1 MKKLFLVLTVL
12 LCCATSYAQQHV
24 ATLAHNGNVSIFYG
38 VDAFKDAYNAAVSG
52 DVICLSVGYFNRVE
66 EIKKSITL
74 RGSGCRGGQSTVIR
88 DDIYVRIPS
97 NETSTPLKIEGIKF
111 TGRLYIDC
119 VMQNPLFTNC
129 YLYALDFHNV
139 FNGTVSNCFMN
150 YLDGNNQSTIWNANF
165 VNCVVSYLG
174 DERNMDFVNCLIG
187 YCEYDNG
194 CVFTNCIMLQY
205 SNSWLD
211 YTVMANNCIAYSHYN
226 YTNFFNNCVGSNN
239 TIVSSADSIF
249 VNNVITNS
257 CYFNVADTVSFELTP
272 AAQTQY
278 LGTDGTQVGIYGGMN
293 PYTGLFSYPVINRM
307 QVANKSTDDGQLNVE
322 VEVTPAH

>member
-74 RGSGCRGGQSTVIR
+74 RGSGCRGGQSTVIGN
-88 DDIYVRIPS
+88 DIYVRIPS

-119 VMQNPLFTNC
+119 VMQNPLFANC
-129 YLYALDFHNV
+129 YLNALDFHNV

-165 VNCVVSYLG
+165 VNCVVSEIG
-174 DERNMDFVNCLIG
+174 DERNMNFVNCLLA
-187 YCEYDNG
+187 YCSRCNG
-194 CVFTNCIMLQY
+194 SVFTNCIMRRNYYDEQ
-205 SNSWLD
+205 LD
-211 YTVMANNCIAYSHYN
+211 YTATANNCVYIGDRNDY
-226 YTNFFNNCVGSNN
+226 FNNCVGSNN

-249 VNNVITNS
+249 VNNVIRDS
-257 CYFNVADTVSFELTP
+257 WYFNVADTVSFELTP

>member
-1 MKKLFLVLTVL
+1 MKKVCLVLIVL

-52 DVICLSVGYFNRVE
+52 DVICLSVGHFNRVD

-88 DDIYVRIPS
+88 DGIYVRIPS

-111 TGRLYIDC
+111 TNVFCIDC
-119 VMQNPLFTNC
+119 VMQNPLFANC
-129 YLYALDFHNV
+129 YFESLQFQNV
-139 FNGTVSNCFMN
+139 FNGTLTNCFIGSSS
-150 YLDGNNQSTIWNANF
+150 GNSQSTIWSVNF
-165 VNCVVSYLG
+165 VNCVVG
-174 DERNMDFVNCLIG
+174 NICEQRNMNFVNCLVG
-187 YCEYDNG
+187 KCRNNNG
-194 CVFTNCIMLQY
+194 CEFTNCIMRFDEY
-205 SNSWLD
+205 GGLD
-211 YTVMANNCIAYSHYN
+211 YTVKANNCVGIVNS
-226 YTNFFNNCVGSNN
+226 YTAFQNCSGSNN
-239 TIVSSADSIF
+239 TIASDIF
-249 VNNVITNS
+249 VNNVISGWYIAN
-257 CYFNVADTVSFELTP
+257 NDTLSYELTP

>member
-1 MKKLFLVLTVL
+1 MKKVCLVLIVL

-52 DVICLSVGYFNRVE
+52 DVICLSVGYFNRVN

-88 DDIYVRIPS
+88 DEIYVRIPS

-129 YLYALDFHNV
+129 YLYGLDFRNV
-139 FNGTVSNCFMN
+139 FNGTVSNCFIY
-150 YLDGNNQSTIWNANF
+150 YLDSNNQSTIWNANF
-165 VNCVVSYLG
+165 VNCVVSVLG
-174 DERNMDFVNCLIG
+174 DERNMNFVNCLLG
-187 YCEYDNG
+187 VCSHSNG
-194 CVFTNCIMLQY
+194 SVFTNCIMRRNNYNEL
-205 SNSWLD
+205 LD
-211 YTVMANNCIAYSHYN
+211 YTATANNCVFIGDRNDY
-226 YTNFFNNCVGSNN
+226 FNNCVGSNN

-249 VNNVITNS
+249 VNNVIRDS
-257 CYFNVADTVSFELTP
+257 WYFNVADTVSFELTP

-278 LGTDGTQVGIYGGMN
+278 LGTDGSQVGIYGGMN

>member
-52 DVICLSVGYFNRVE
+52 DVICLSVGYFNRVD

-97 NETSTPLKIEGIKF
+97 NEASTPLKIEGIKF
-111 TGRLYIDC
+111 TGSFYIDC

-129 YLYALDFHNV
+129 YFNRFIFYNI
-139 FNGTVSNCFMN
+139 FNGTVSNSFIS
-150 YLDGNNQSTIWNANF
+150 YLYGNSDSKIWNVNF
-165 VNCVVSYLG
+165 VNTAISDYG
-174 DERNMDFVNCLIG
+174 DVKNMNFINCLVG
-187 YCEYDNG
+187 YCRGSSG
-194 CVFTNCIMLQY
+194 CVFTNCIMHRNNYNNTLE
-205 SNSWLD
+205 
-211 YTVMANNCIAYSHYN
+211 YTATANNCVYIGDGNDY
-226 YTNFFNNCVGSNN
+226 FNNCVGSNN

-249 VNNVITNS
+249 VNNVIRDS
-257 CYFNVADTVSFELTP
+257 WYFNVADTVSFELTP

-278 LGTDGTQVGIYGGMN
+278 LGTDGSQVGIYGGMN